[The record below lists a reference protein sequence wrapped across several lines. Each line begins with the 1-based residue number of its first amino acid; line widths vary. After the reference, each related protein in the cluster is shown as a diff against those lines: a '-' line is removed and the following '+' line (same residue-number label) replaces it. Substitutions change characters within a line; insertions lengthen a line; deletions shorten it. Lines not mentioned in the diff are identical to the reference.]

1 MKTSRPLLQLSESI
15 LYLSS
20 LISDQSRPI
29 DRYIDYFGGPT
40 TGADHGQGTRSAT
53 TTASR

>member
-1 MKTSRPLLQLSESI
+1 MKASRPLLQLSESI

-29 DRYIDYFGGPT
+29 DRYID
-40 TGADHGQGTRSAT
+40 
-53 TTASR
+53 

>member
-20 LISDQSRPI
+20 LIRDQSRPI

-40 TGADHGQGTRSAT
+40 TGADHASAT
-53 TTASR
+53 RAGTSTASR

>member
-1 MKTSRPLLQLSESI
+1 MKTPGPLLQLSESI

-40 TGADHGQGTRSAT
+40 TGADHEAT
-53 TTASR
+53 PRAAASTASR